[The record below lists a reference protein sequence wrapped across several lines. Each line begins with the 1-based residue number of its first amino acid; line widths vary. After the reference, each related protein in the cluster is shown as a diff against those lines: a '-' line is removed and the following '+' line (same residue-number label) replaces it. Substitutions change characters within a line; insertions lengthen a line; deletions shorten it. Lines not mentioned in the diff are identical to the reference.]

1 LVLAIANKEQTALA
15 NQNKSYLKQK
25 SLFKKSNQ
33 EIHPKPIV
41 ATKFSK

>member
-1 LVLAIANKEQTALA
+1 MVQAIANKDQTMLS
-15 NQNKSYLKQK
+15 NQNKSFFKQK

-33 EIHPKPIV
+33 DVYTKPV